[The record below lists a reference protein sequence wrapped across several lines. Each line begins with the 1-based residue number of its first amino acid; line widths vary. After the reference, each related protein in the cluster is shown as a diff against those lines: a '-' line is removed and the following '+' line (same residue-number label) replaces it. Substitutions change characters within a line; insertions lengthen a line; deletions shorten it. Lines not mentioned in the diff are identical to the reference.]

1 MSRKPSYEELEQ
13 RLSSLELEVAK
24 LRQSE
29 QELLRRRK
37 YLESILENSEDA
49 IVTLDPEHRILGW
62 NPSAQRLFGYSPEEA
77 RGKDLDDLICTSNVR
92 LQARANTRQILS
104 GIPVPH
110 QECVRYSKTGEPVL
124 VIASGAPIII
134 DGVLQGVVAFY
145 TDIRLQKRAES
156 ALQESQE
163 RLQHVLEAT
172 QDGIW
177 DWDVQTEQA
186 YYSPGYFQML
196 GYEGSEFPEHF
207 QTWLQLVHPEDKDR
221 VWQANQDCIQGRT
234 EGFKV
239 EFRMRARDGSWRW
252 IMGRGK
258 GVRRDS
264 QGKALRMVGSH
275 VDITEQKH
283 MEVQLHQARKMEA
296 LGTLAGGVAHDFNNV
311 LQIISGYTQLMQD
324 RRPAQDKDSHDLLQ
338 IQGAVQRAAGLVQN
352 LLYYSRRSEPALGA
366 LDLNQEILETSR
378 ILKQTLPRMIQLET
392 DLQKDL
398 WQIWADPVQVE
409 QVLINLASNAADAMP
424 EGGRLLLETRNMQL
438 DQDSA
443 SRYLDCSPG
452 DYVQLC
458 VSDTG
463 RGMDEELKK
472 KIFDPFFT
480 TKAVGQGTGLGLA
493 SVYGITQ
500 SLGGQVLCYSEEGR
514 GTVFRIYFPAYQA
527 ETLQPRQHIQDDSS
541 VEGTET
547 ILVVDDEPWIRELT
561 QEALQGLGYRVVC
574 APDGETALE
583 IYQSSNPNIDLVVLD
598 LSMPGMG
605 GRRCLQ
611 EILELDPGARV
622 LLSSGYAP
630 GEDKGL
636 QEYQERAVDFLGKPF
651 QLSQLAAKIRQL
663 LDREDDELAP
673 YRGSG

>member
-104 GIPVPH
+104 GFPVPH

-663 LDREDDELAP
+663 LDREDDESAP
-673 YRGSG
+673 D